1 MDGLL
6 SLFPFSWFFAKH
18 LSLSM
23 GGGKEEGKKKKKLAT
38 SHDYFVNSTTT
49 KNKNKQLSGKQ
60 EQSNELSGETI

>member
-18 LSLSM
+18 LCPW
-23 GGGKEEGKKKKKLAT
+23 EEERKKKKKKKLPT